1 MKKKIDIDIVMKL
14 YALFADKKW
23 NEIEGNK
30 KVFENFCKLTD
41 NLTQEQTE
49 LIFELTERYK
59 WITYNEYNS
68 RLTSILKSIYDDYG
82 KNVKKIYLFPIIK
95 PEDEEKIKSGNNII
109 YMMRG
114 IKPFI
119 EDYDK
124 ITFVELNKFELLT
137 KDNLKL
143 KNNEVLL
150 LVDDYVGSGETLKAT
165 LTEVFKNKTL
175 TKDKIIVSS
184 IILQN
189 DSFEFLNNIGIK
201 SYSSDNVIK
210 EISQF
215 YESPA
220 LEEKIKI
227 MEEIEQLIPGG
238 NNFSFGYEQSEAL
251 VTMIRTP
258 DNTFPIFWK
267 EHRKNGQKYKAPFP
281 RY

>member
-1 MKKKIDIDIVMKL
+1 MKKKLDIDIVMKL
-14 YALFADKKW
+14 YSLFSDKKW

-41 NLTQEQTE
+41 NLTVEQTE

-68 RLTSILKSIYDDYG
+68 RLTQILNAIYDDYG
-82 KNVKKIYLFPIIK
+82 ETTKTIYIFPIIK

-109 YMMRG
+109 YMIRG

-124 ITFVELNKFELLT
+124 INFKELNKFDLLSEE
-137 KDNLKL
+137 KLKL
-143 KNNEVLL
+143 KENELLL

-165 LTEVFKNKTL
+165 LTEVFKNPTL
-175 TKDKIIVSS
+175 ESDKIVVAS

-189 DSFEFLNNIGIK
+189 DSLEFLEKVKIK
-201 SYSSDNVIK
+201 SYSSDTVKK
-210 EISQF
+210 EISQV
-215 YESPA
+215 YKSPV
-220 LEEKIKI
+220 LEEKIRI
-227 MEEIEQLIPGG
+227 MEEIEKLIPGG

-267 EHRKNGQKYKAPFP
+267 GHKKNGVKFKAPFP